1 LAQNSRYHARVSNRN
16 YLIYLIGNTISL
28 HGLWIYRVALGW
40 YAWQISNSE
49 FWVGVVAFAQFAPAV
64 VFGPLF
70 GVLADRFDRRAASLL
85 INSMSILNMLLMG
98 LLAQLGQIDITV
110 LAMLSLMQG
119 TLDGAHMPVRMSVVP
134 NLVDKSQLQSAIAI
148 TSISF
153 NVSRFV
159 GPALAGVVIAGS
171 GVAAA
176 FVLNGVSYL
185 SLIAAMIIVRL
196 NPATERP
203 HRPRHV
209 WHEMGEGVRYVLS
222 HPRIRALLVIIAVA
236 SLFGRGVLE
245 MMPAFADEVYR
256 RGSAA
261 LAILTSAIG
270 AGAIVSGL
278 VLSRGA
284 GWLDAQVIRWAVIA
298 GGLLIALLGLL
309 DQFWVAVGVVVLL
322 GIILSL
328 CGIGS
333 QILIQTLVED
343 EVRGRVSSLW
353 GTITFG
359 GTALGSLLVGTAAS
373 VWGLQNVVV
382 AAGIACSATAAIS
395 VYHSRASGVRAAS
408 D

>member
-1 LAQNSRYHARVSNRN
+1 MNTSALSNRN

-185 SLIAAMIIVRL
+185 SLIAAMIVVRL

-245 MMPAFADEVYR
+245 MMPAFADEVYQ

>member
-1 LAQNSRYHARVSNRN
+1 MNTSAISNRN

>member
-1 LAQNSRYHARVSNRN
+1 MNTSAISNRN

-270 AGAIVSGL
+270 AGAIVAGL

>member
-1 LAQNSRYHARVSNRN
+1 MNTSAISNRN

-185 SLIAAMIIVRL
+185 SLIAAMIVVRL

-245 MMPAFADEVYR
+245 MMPAFADEVYQ

>member
-1 LAQNSRYHARVSNRN
+1 
-16 YLIYLIGNTISL
+16 
-28 HGLWIYRVALGW
+28 
-40 YAWQISNSE
+40 
-49 FWVGVVAFAQFAPAV
+49 
-64 VFGPLF
+64 
-70 GVLADRFDRRAASLL
+70 
-85 INSMSILNMLLMG
+85 
-98 LLAQLGQIDITV
+98 
-110 LAMLSLMQG
+110 
-119 TLDGAHMPVRMSVVP
+119 MSVVP

>member
-1 LAQNSRYHARVSNRN
+1 MNTSALSNRN

-185 SLIAAMIIVRL
+185 SLIAAMIVVRL

-245 MMPAFADEVYR
+245 MMPAFADEVYK

>member
-1 LAQNSRYHARVSNRN
+1 MNTSAISNRN

-153 NVSRFV
+153 NISRFV

-185 SLIAAMIIVRL
+185 SLIAAMIVVRL

-245 MMPAFADEVYR
+245 MMPAFADEVYQ

>member
-1 LAQNSRYHARVSNRN
+1 MNTSALSNRN

-185 SLIAAMIIVRL
+185 SLIAAMIVVRL

-245 MMPAFADEVYR
+245 MMPAFADEVYQ

-333 QILIQTLVED
+333 QIQIQTLVED